1 MLPLG
6 SHHQHQEQNTA
17 LSMVRSSSWTQTSQ
31 WFTCTALAEPLVLGD
46 VTDTGWMDTRLP
58 GFSKATEPM
67 PSYSHL
73 IFVVFKLENHQHLC
87 FEITRHFIRIY
98 RYSDDKCDIITEFP
112 PVNRV
117 NISCTNSIKQ
127 STSVSLIFS
136 NREGGL
142 CRAAWTHSKN
152 ALLGRDGGEITAYF

>member
-1 MLPLG
+1 MPLG

-17 LSMVRSSSWTQTSQ
+17 LSTARSSSWTQISH
-31 WFTCTALAEPLVLGD
+31 WFTCTALAEPLVPGD
-46 VTDTGWMDTRLP
+46 VMDTGWMDTRLP
-58 GFSKATEPM
+58 GFSEAREPT

-73 IFVVFKLENHQHLC
+73 NFVIFKLENHQHLC

-98 RYSDDKCDIITEFP
+98 RYSDDRYDIITKFP

-136 NREGGL
+136 NGEGGL
-142 CRAAWTHSKN
+142 CRAA
-152 ALLGRDGGEITAYF
+152 